1 VNSVSGNVIEVRGLK
16 AGYDKD
22 LILDGVDFAVRRGEI
37 VAVMGASGCG
47 KSTLLKVLIG
57 ALPPQAGQV
66 QVLGEDLSHRGEE
79 VIQRLCHRFGM
90 LYQFGALFGDLTIG
104 ENVALPLQEFSKL
117 PPGVI
122 DEIVSLKLEAVGMGG
137 CQDLYPAELSGG
149 MRKRAGLARAMSL
162 DPELLYFD
170 EPSSGLDPVMAAGLD
185 QLILKLR
192 EMLGTTMVV
201 VTHDLD
207 SAFAIADRMVLL
219 DRTVRGILAEGPPA
233 AFRGAA
239 LQRQPAD
246 VVRFFA
252 RDGLDRF
259 DDRPGKAD
267 SMMEKQA

>member
-1 VNSVSGNVIEVRGLK
+1 VDVSVNVIEVCGLK
-16 AGYDKD
+16 AGYDKE

-57 ALPPQAGQV
+57 ALTPQAGSV
-66 QVLGEDLSHRGEE
+66 RVLGEDLGQGGEGG
-79 VIQRLCHRFGM
+79 IQRLCHRFGM

-117 PPGVI
+117 PQVLI
-122 DEIVSLKLEAVGMGG
+122 DEVVALKLDAVGMGG

-149 MRKRAGLARAMSL
+149 MRKRAGLARAMAL
-162 DPELLYFD
+162 DPELLFFD

-192 EMLGTTMVV
+192 GMLGTTMVV

-207 SAFAIADRMVLL
+207 SAFAIADRMVVL
-219 DRTVRGILAEGPPA
+219 DRAVRGILAEGKPED
-233 AFRGAA
+233 FRGAA
-239 LQRQPAD
+239 LKLQPPE

-259 DDRPGKAD
+259 DRPFRPGT
-267 SMMEKQA
+267 MMETLA